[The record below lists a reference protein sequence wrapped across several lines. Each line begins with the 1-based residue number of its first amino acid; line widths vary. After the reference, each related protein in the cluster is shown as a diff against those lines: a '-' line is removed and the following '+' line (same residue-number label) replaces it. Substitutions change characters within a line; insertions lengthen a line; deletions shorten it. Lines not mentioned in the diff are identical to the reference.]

1 MADKKETTVE
11 NKLRQLY
18 ALQEIDSE
26 LDQIE
31 VLKGELPIEVSD
43 LEDEIVGLETRAKK
57 LQGAIDDV
65 KDEIS
70 KHNAN
75 IEEAKTL
82 EDRYKKQLDQVKN
95 NREYDALS
103 KEIELQGLEVQLSEK
118 KIRDAQVKIDAKK
131 ETLDEVNGRIEEKK
145 KDLEIKKVE
154 LEKIIADTEKQEKK
168 LQRTSKAAQK
178 EIEPRL
184 IKAYTKVRER
194 YRNGLA
200 VVTVERDACS
210 GCFNQIPPQMQLEIG
225 MRRKVI
231 VCEHCGRILVDPA
244 IAGKEEEAEA
254 K

>member
-57 LQGAIDDV
+57 LQGAVDEV
-65 KDEIS
+65 QDEIS

-82 EDRYKKQLDQVKN
+82 ESRYKKQLDEVKN

-131 ETLDEVNGRIEEKK
+131 ETLDEVNERIAEKK
-145 KDLEIKKVE
+145 KGPRD
-154 LEKIIADTEKQEKK
+154 QES
-168 LQRTSKAAQK
+168 RA
-178 EIEPRL
+178 
-184 IKAYTKVRER
+184 
-194 YRNGLA
+194 
-200 VVTVERDACS
+200 
-210 GCFNQIPPQMQLEIG
+210 
-225 MRRKVI
+225 RKD
-231 VCEHCGRILVDPA
+231 HSRH
-244 IAGKEEEAEA
+244 
-254 K
+254 

>member
-1 MADKKETTVE
+1 MAEKKETTVE
-11 NKLRQLY
+11 NKLKQLY

-57 LQGAIDDV
+57 LQGAIDEVDHEV
-65 KDEIS
+65 A
-70 KHNAN
+70 KHKAN

-82 EDRYKKQLDQVKN
+82 EDRYKKQLDEVKN

-103 KEIELQGLEVQLSEK
+103 KEIERQGLEVQLSEK

-131 ETLDEVNGRIEEKK
+131 ETHDEVNGRIDEKK
-145 KDLEIKKVE
+145 KDLEVKKVE

-168 LQRTSKAAQK
+168 LQKASKAAQK

-184 IKAYTKVRER
+184 LKAYSKVRER

-200 VVTVERDACS
+200 VVTVERDSCS

-244 IAGKEEEAEA
+244 IAGKEEAAEA
-254 K
+254 